1 MVDSKLVRHIVLI
14 FTSLLGLTVIL
25 MPQKTGCYPLTRIQ
39 TNPKYNE
46 ISINQLSKTISQ
58 TNSQGGSVV
67 LKDVYSNKILTNTSV
82 VTNPNKDVCGNELD
96 LSSMSWEPGSIM
108 KPLTIQSAMDIYGL
122 KLDDTVEVESAEKYG
137 ENIILNHRMFGSG
150 SYKVKD
156 ISKQSIN
163 TGVAKI
169 YQSLGQ
175 EIFVRQKNW
184 NYRLTNTYR
193 LGESTGYDIKY
204 EDIGYVPDYSWVRD
218 TDYRYALSSIGIG
231 IHATPIQMVN
241 AYATALSGNSKDIS
255 EQSTKRLKELL
266 KYNIQDSIHIKS
278 PTGYKVAI
286 GGKTGTS
293 SMIDKYL
300 SYSNQDIGSF
310 IGFIE
315 MDQKLYIMIVQLVSP
330 NSEHAS
336 GDAMNTWKNIV
347 QQLVD
352 EQLLIQTSTAT

>member
-1 MVDSKLVRHIVLI
+1 MVDSKLVRYTALI
-14 FTSLLGLTVIL
+14 FTFLLGLTVVL
-25 MPQKTGCYPLTRIQ
+25 MPQKSGCYPLTRTR

-46 ISINQLSKTISQ
+46 TSKNQLSKTISQ

-67 LKDVYSNKILTNTSV
+67 LKDVYSNKILTNVSV
-82 VTNPNKDVCGNELD
+82 VANHQMDTCGNKLD
-96 LSSMSWEPGSIM
+96 LSLMSWEPGSIM
-108 KPLTIQSAMDIYGL
+108 KPLTIQSAMDINGL

-137 ENIILNHRMFGSG
+137 DNIILNHRMFGSG
-150 SYKVKD
+150 KYKVKD
-156 ISKQSIN
+156 VSRQSIN

-169 YQSLGQ
+169 YQSFSQ
-175 EIFVRQKNW
+175 DSFIRQKYW
-184 NYRLTNTYR
+184 NYRLTHTYR
-193 LGESTGYDIKY
+193 LGEGTGYDIEH
-204 EDIGYVPDYSWVRD
+204 EDKGYVPDYSWVHD
-218 TDYRYALSSIGIG
+218 TDYRYALSSFGIG

-315 MDQKLYIMIVQLVSP
+315 LDTKLYIMIVQLVSP

-352 EQLLIQTSTAT
+352 EQL